1 MALNPKPLP
10 GAQETIASSPP
21 SDSSSIRIS
30 LDEEYRLL
38 HEVADILQTPK
49 ETRAMLRQVM
59 KTLTGFQELDVESK
73 AGVFLADSENRVLRL
88 YTTYGEFTDEFL
100 EKEKEV
106 PYGDCL
112 CGRAAESGQLLMS
125 DSCFSD
131 DRHERRFQ
139 NMTPH
144 GHYIIPLKSRDKLI
158 GILFLY
164 TRTDPTWYRFSQEV
178 LLSIGG
184 LIAGAIER
192 QLNEEE
198 LERYRINLES
208 IVEERTSELTAMR
221 EQLRK
226 LNQWMEEVREEEKK
240 RISREVHD
248 QLGQSLTAL
257 SLDLSWLGKRIEE
270 DDVLIQEKI
279 QGMRD
284 SVQETIGL
292 TQKIASELRP
302 PVLDLMG
309 LPETLAWQ
317 ARQFEQRTGIAC
329 RVEVENGLQLQ
340 NELSTAI
347 FRIFQETLTN
357 ITRHAKAKEV
367 DVTFKR
373 NGQSYEL
380 TVKDDGCGM
389 EPGKLTA
396 SSSLGLLGMRERA
409 LIWEGTVEIES
420 SPGCGTL
427 VRVSIPLDSGAC

>member
-1 MALNPKPLP
+1 MSLNPKPHS
-10 GAQETIASSPP
+10 GVQDT
-21 SDSSSIRIS
+21 SDSFPQSDTPSTRIS

-100 EKEKEV
+100 EKEREV
-106 PYGDCL
+106 PFGDCL

-139 NMTPH
+139 DMTPH
-144 GHYIIPLKSRDKLI
+144 GHYIIPLKSRNKLI

-198 LERYRINLES
+198 LGRYRKNLES
-208 IVEERTSELTAMR
+208 IVEERTAELTAMR

-270 DDVLIQEKI
+270 GEAPIRDKIQE
-279 QGMRD
+279 MRE
-284 SVQETIGL
+284 SVKQTIGL
-292 TQKIASELRP
+292 TQKIAAELRP

-309 LPETLAWQ
+309 LSETLAWQ
-317 ARQFEQRTGIAC
+317 ARQMEQRTGIAC
-329 RVEVENGLQLQ
+329 RVEIDNGLQF
-340 NELSTAI
+340 ESGLSTAI

-373 NGQSYEL
+373 NGKSYEL

-389 EPGKLTA
+389 DPEKLKAPG
-396 SSSLGLLGMRERA
+396 SLGLMGMRERA
-409 LIWEGTVEIES
+409 LIWDGTVEIES

-427 VRVSIPLDSGAC
+427 VRVSIPVASGEY